1 MEILKLQEKILSLSD
16 EKMREV
22 YSLSSHINLD
32 SIEELAPTLL
42 NICLE
47 SEGELKNELGRV
59 IFHLQKTERLNTR
72 IGFEKLLH
80 GSLIVNAEE
89 TLKLLE
95 SSEQD
100 AKDLSNELKKLLKE

>member
-1 MEILKLQEKILSLSD
+1 MEILNLQEKILNLSD
-16 EKMREV
+16 EQIRDV
-22 YSLSSHINLD
+22 YSLSSKISLD
-32 SIEELAPTLL
+32 SIEELAPAML

-47 SEGELKNELGRV
+47 SEGKLKDELGRV

-80 GSLIVNAEE
+80 GSLKVNAEE
-89 TLKLLE
+89 TFKLLE

-100 AKDLSNELKKLLKE
+100 AKDLSSELKKILNE